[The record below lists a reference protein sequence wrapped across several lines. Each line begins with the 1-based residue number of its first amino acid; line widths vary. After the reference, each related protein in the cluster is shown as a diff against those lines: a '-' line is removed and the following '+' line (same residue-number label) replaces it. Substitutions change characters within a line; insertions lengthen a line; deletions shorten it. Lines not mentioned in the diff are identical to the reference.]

1 MRKLIILIIF
11 NLISINQL
19 FADSRIIGKWLG
31 DDGSVL
37 EFLDGFQV
45 SVGPILIT
53 DNDGNVSSGDWKLN
67 NDNSISV
74 TIGWSE
80 DVIELM
86 SQGISASNAINN
98 IVSKDDGREHRQISA
113 IDTSGRSG
121 IFSGSLGKF
130 LLGKLSWRLDCN
142 ANQGY
147 TRTNRKLVA

>member
-31 DDGSVL
+31 DDGSIL

-98 IVSKDDGREHRQISA
+98 IVSKTNSFLYTPWQI
-113 IDTSGRSG
+113 
-121 IFSGSLGKF
+121 
-130 LLGKLSWRLDCN
+130 
-142 ANQGY
+142 
-147 TRTNRKLVA
+147 